1 MANSSALE
9 IIPASATCKFVGEG
23 RANLVFTLA
32 DVDNHPNLKGQL
44 LRVPKQNYKAI
55 PYADIQQYWQNRI
68 SPLFKPSEL
77 VQQRLVKLPN
87 DPAFF
92 RRLNQQLRK
101 LDDSGTRR
109 PDFVGHAVSEDVRI
123 GMLVEDMRSDSIRT
137 AAAAAAAA
145 SSSSSTTTTT
155 TTTTTANSPSSSSS
169 SRAATANTSTTTTP
183 ATTSMYEIKP
193 KWLIQSPRAPRGAE
207 QCRNC
212 AREVWRNMKN
222 KTKNPIF
229 CPLNLVKA
237 ADFSRDEN
245 VSRDIAADLRRCYR
259 SMTEHEARNLTNWL
273 RSCELFQRLR
283 RIQWDHDHTAQITD
297 DEAYS
302 LAMTLRDCSLF
313 VLVPRA
319 ANASPNQVVAKLGDT
334 DMKNFAVKKE
344 YWMKMEKEFHDSG
357 VYWNTD
363 KLSVSITDCQLPFY
377 RSRREV
383 ISGTELGRYYPA
395 V

>member
-109 PDFVGHAVSEDVRI
+109 PDFVGHAISEDVRI
-123 GMLVEDMRSDSIRT
+123 GMLVEDMRSDSIR
-137 AAAAAAAA
+137 AAAADI
-145 SSSSSTTTTT
+145 SSSSS
-155 TTTTTANSPSSSSS
+155 SPSSSSPATSSSSSS
-169 SRAATANTSTTTTP
+169 SRAAASATTTTTP
-183 ATTSMYEIKP
+183 AASMYEIKP

-212 AREVWRNMKN
+212 AREVWRNIKN

-237 ADFSRDEN
+237 ADFPRDEN

-259 SMTEHEARNLTNWL
+259 TMTEHEARNLTNWL

-319 ANASPNQVVAKLGDT
+319 ANAAPNQVVAKLGDT
-334 DMKNFAVKKE
+334 DMKNSAVKKE

>member
-109 PDFVGHAVSEDVRI
+109 PDFVGHVVSEDVRI
-123 GMLVEDMRSDSIRT
+123 GMLVEDMRSDSIR
-137 AAAAAAAA
+137 AAAAVASSSTNPTSASA
-145 SSSSSTTTTT
+145 SSSSQATG
-155 TTTTTANSPSSSSS
+155 
-169 SRAATANTSTTTTP
+169 AATSTSTP
-183 ATTSMYEIKP
+183 PLAMSMYEIKP

-237 ADFSRDEN
+237 ADFPRDEN
-245 VSRDIAADLRRCYR
+245 VSRDIAADLQRCYR
-259 SMTEHEARNLTNWL
+259 TMTEHEARNLTQWL

-344 YWMKMEKEFHDSG
+344 YWIKMEKEFHDSG

>member
-9 IIPASATCKFVGEG
+9 IIPTSATCKFVGEG

-32 DVDNHPNLKGQL
+32 DVDNYPNLRGQL
-44 LRVPKQNYKAI
+44 LRVPKQNYKAL
-55 PYADIQQYWQNRI
+55 PYADIQHYWQNRV

-77 VQQRLVKLPN
+77 VQQRLVRLPS

-92 RRLNQQLRK
+92 RRLNHQLRK

-109 PDFVGHAVSEDVRI
+109 PDFVGHGVSEDVRV
-123 GMLVEDMRSDSIRT
+123 GMLVEDMRGGG
-137 AAAAAAAA
+137 
-145 SSSSSTTTTT
+145 
-155 TTTTTANSPSSSSS
+155 NSH
-169 SRAATANTSTTTTP
+169 SRSAATHLA
-183 ATTSMYEIKP
+183 TSMHEIKP

-237 ADFSRDEN
+237 ADFPHDEN
-245 VSRDIAADLRRCYR
+245 VARDIAADLRRCYN
-259 SMTEHEARNLTNWL
+259 MTEHEARNLTTWL

-283 RIQWDHDHTAQITD
+283 RIQWDNDHTSQITN

-313 VLVPRA
+313 VLVPSTP
-319 ANASPNQVVAKLGDT
+319 NAPPDQVIAKLGDT
-334 DMKNFAVKKE
+334 DMKNFAVKKD
-344 YWMKMEKEFHDSG
+344 YWIKMEKEFHDSG

-363 KLSVSITDCQLPFY
+363 KLSISITDCQLPFY

-383 ISGTELGRYYPA
+383 LAGTELGRYYPA

>member
-87 DPAFF
+87 DLAFF

-123 GMLVEDMRSDSIRT
+123 GMLVEDMRSDSIR
-137 AAAAAAAA
+137 AAAAAATSSSSTA
-145 SSSSSTTTTT
+145 SSSSRAVLNT
-155 TTTTTANSPSSSSS
+155 SSSSS
-169 SRAATANTSTTTTP
+169 SSAATSP
-183 ATTSMYEIKP
+183 ATSMYEIKP

-237 ADFSRDEN
+237 ADFPRDEN

-259 SMTEHEARNLTNWL
+259 TMTEHEARNLTNWL

-319 ANASPNQVVAKLGDT
+319 ANAPPSQVVAKLGDT

>member
-55 PYADIQQYWQNRI
+55 PYADIQHYWQNRI

-87 DPAFF
+87 DPTFF

-109 PDFVGHAVSEDVRI
+109 PDFVGHVVSEDVRL
-123 GMLVEDMRSDSIRT
+123 GMLVEDMRSV
-137 AAAAAAAA
+137 AAAAAAA
-145 SSSSSTTTTT
+145 SSTTSSSSPSI
-155 TTTTTANSPSSSSS
+155 TTASTSSSS
-169 SRAATANTSTTTTP
+169 SRVAASNTPP
-183 ATTSMYEIKP
+183 ATSMYEIKP

-237 ADFSRDEN
+237 ADFPRDET
-245 VSRDIAADLRRCYR
+245 VARDIAADLRRCYTQ
-259 SMTEHEARNLTNWL
+259 MTEHEARNLTNWL
-273 RSCELFQRLR
+273 RSCELVQRLR

-313 VLVPRA
+313 VLVPKGP
-319 ANASPNQVVAKLGDT
+319 NAPPGQVVAKLGDT

-344 YWMKMEKEFHDSG
+344 YWIKMEKEFHDSG

-363 KLSVSITDCQLPFY
+363 KLSISITDCQLPFY

>member
-1 MANSSALE
+1 MGYNSTKSPDGTPTSTTVHNMANSSALE

-55 PYADIQQYWQNRI
+55 PYADIQHYWQNRI
-68 SPLFKPSEL
+68 SPLFQPSEL

-87 DPAFF
+87 DPTFF

-109 PDFVGHAVSEDVRI
+109 PDFVGHSVSEDVRI
-123 GMLVEDMRSDSIRT
+123 GMLVEDMRSNSIR
-137 AAAAAAAA
+137 ADASNSVSSS

-155 TTTTTANSPSSSSS
+155 TT
-169 SRAATANTSTTTTP
+169 P
-183 ATTSMYEIKP
+183 ATSMYEIKP

-237 ADFSRDEN
+237 ADFPRDEN
-245 VSRDIAADLRRCYR
+245 IARDIAADLRRCYHD
-259 SMTEHEARNLTNWL
+259 MTEHEARNLTQWL
-273 RSCELFQRLR
+273 RSCELVPRLR

-297 DEAYS
+297 EEAYS

-313 VLVPRA
+313 VLVPKG
-319 ANASPNQVVAKLGDT
+319 ANASPGQVVAKLGDT

-363 KLSVSITDCQLPFY
+363 KLSISITDCQLPFY

>member
-32 DVDNHPNLKGQL
+32 DVDNHPNLRGQL
-44 LRVPKQNYKAI
+44 LRVPKQNYKAL
-55 PYADIQQYWQNRI
+55 PYADIQQYWQYKV

-77 VQQRLVKLPN
+77 VQQRLVKLPS

-92 RRLNQQLRK
+92 RRLNHQLRK

-109 PDFVGHAVSEDVRI
+109 SDFVGHAVSEDVRV
-123 GMLVEDMRSDSIRT
+123 GMLVEDMRGGGGGDTHSQ
-137 AAAAAAAA
+137 AA
-145 SSSSSTTTTT
+145 
-155 TTTTTANSPSSSSS
+155 NK
-169 SRAATANTSTTTTP
+169 
-183 ATTSMYEIKP
+183 TTSMHEIKP

-237 ADFSRDEN
+237 ADFPHDET
-245 VSRDIAADLRRCYR
+245 VAKDIAADLRRCYK
-259 SMTEHEARNLTNWL
+259 MTEHEAQNFTTWL
-273 RSCELFQRLR
+273 RSCELFKRLR
-283 RIQWDHDHTAQITD
+283 KIQWDNDHTPQITS

-313 VLVPRA
+313 VLVPSTP
-319 ANASPNQVVAKLGDT
+319 NAPPDQVIAKLGDT
-334 DMKNFAVKKE
+334 DMKNFAVKKD
-344 YWMKMEKEFHDSG
+344 YWIKMEKEFHDSG

-363 KLSVSITDCQLPFY
+363 KLSISITDCQLPFY
-377 RSRREV
+377 RSRRNV